1 MTRRDYLQV
10 HPSDDMIVALHDL
23 SAGTDIELGAD
34 PIRLT
39 APVAAKHKFATK
51 EFRAGEMLRMY
62 GIVVG
67 RAVHDIQRGEPVTT
81 RNLVHATEPADQQQR
96 RDVWQP
102 PDVSRWS
109 DTRFQGYYRPDGRVG
124 TRNFWIV
131 VPLVFC
137 ENRNLQVLQDALVE
151 ELGYGRDRRY
161 QTQTRRL
168 IELYQTGQDASEILE
183 TSLELEARQS
193 PGQRVF
199 DNVDG
204 IKFLRHQ
211 SGCGESYHDSIALCG
226 LLAGY
231 INHPNVAGATV
242 LSLGCQKAQ
251 IEALEAEIHKRNSDF
266 QKPLYIFE
274 QQQLGTESTLVS
286 EAIKHTFA
294 GLIAA
299 NQSRRETAP
308 LSQICL
314 GVECG
319 GSDGFSGISAN
330 PAIGH
335 CSDLVVTLGG
345 SVILSEF
352 PELAGCEPELAGRCV
367 SDQVADRFLQ
377 LMKAYEEHVIAQGDG
392 FDKNPS
398 PGNIRDGLITDAMK
412 SAGAARK
419 GGSSPVVDAL
429 DYPEPVRHQGLNL
442 LCTPGGDVE
451 STTAMAGSGANVMF
465 FSTGLGTP
473 TGNAV
478 CPVLKISSNST
489 TAQRM
494 PDIIDVDA
502 GGVVEGTST
511 VELVGEQL
519 LDAVIATANGSQS
532 KAEQL
537 GQDDFIPW
545 KRNLTF

>member
-1 MTRRDYLQV
+1 
-10 HPSDDMIVALHDL
+10 
-23 SAGTDIELGAD
+23 
-34 PIRLT
+34 
-39 APVAAKHKFATK
+39 
-51 EFRAGEMLRMY
+51 MY
-62 GIVVG
+62 GMVVG
-67 RAVHDIQRGEPVTT
+67 RATRDIAQGAPITT
-81 RNLVHATEPADQQQR
+81 GNLVHATEGSATYTPGSD
-96 RDVWQP
+96 WKKP
-102 PDVSRWS
+102 NVSRWS
-109 DTRFQGYYRPDGRVG
+109 ERTFDGFFREDGQVG
-124 TRNFWIV
+124 TRNCWLV

-137 ENRNLQVLQDALVE
+137 ENRNLQVLQDSLVE
-151 ELGYGRDRRY
+151 QLGYGRDRGYRAHTN
-161 QTQTRRL
+161 QL
-168 IELYQTGQDASEILE
+168 IRMVQSGATTSQILE
-183 TSLELEARQS
+183 TTFRMDGTT
-193 PGQRVF
+193 PDTQRVF
-199 DNVDG
+199 ANVDG
-204 IKFLRHQ
+204 IRFLRHEG
-211 SGCGESYHDSIALCG
+211 GCGGSYGDSLALCG

-251 IEALEAEIHKRNSDF
+251 IDDLQRQIDKRNPDF
-266 QKPLYIFE
+266 KKPFYIFE
-274 QQQLGTESTLVS
+274 QQRLGTEQSMLS
-286 EAIKHTFA
+286 EAIKHTIA
-294 GLIAA
+294 GLVKA
-299 NQSRRETAP
+299 NRVQREPAP
-308 LSQICL
+308 LSKLCL

-319 GSDGFSGISAN
+319 GSDGLSGLSAN

-335 CSDLVVTLGG
+335 CSDLLVALGG

-352 PELAGCEPELAGRCV
+352 PELTGCESDLARRCV
-367 SDQVADRFLQ
+367 NQKVADRFLH
-377 LMKAYEEHVIAQGDG
+377 LMKSYEDHVIAQGDG

-419 GGSSPVVDAL
+419 GGTSPVVDAI
-429 DYPEPVRHQGLNL
+429 DYPEPIKKAGLNL

-478 CPVLKISSNST
+478 TPVIKISSNT
-489 TAQRM
+489 DVARRM

-502 GGVVEGTST
+502 GAIVRGEVSVEQ
-511 VELVGEQL
+511 VAEQL
-519 LDAVIATANGSQS
+519 LETMIRTASGRQT

>member
-1 MTRRDYLQV
+1 MKPRDYLQV
-10 HPSDDMIVALHDL
+10 HPSDDMMVALTNL
-23 SAGTDIELGAD
+23 ATGQDIIQGSNQFQ
-34 PIRLT
+34 LT
-39 APVAAKHKFATK
+39 EPVTAKHKFATK
-51 EFRAGEMLRMY
+51 SFQAGDLLRMY

-67 RAVHDIQRGEPVTT
+67 RAVHDIQQGEPVTT
-81 RNLVHATEPADQQQR
+81 QNLVHATESSNAAQHR
-96 RDVWQP
+96 EVWQP
-102 PDVSRWS
+102 PDISRWT
-109 DTRFQGYYRPDGRVG
+109 DTTFQGFFRQDGRVG
-124 TRNFWIV
+124 TRNYWIV

-137 ENRNLQVLQDALVE
+137 ENRNLQVIQDALIE

-161 QTQTRRL
+161 QSQTRRL
-168 IELYQTGQDASEILE
+168 IELYQNGLPTSEILE
-183 TSLELEARQS
+183 TTLEFETQTA
-193 PGQRVF
+193 PGQRIF
-199 DNVDG
+199 NNLDG
-204 IKFLRHQ
+204 IKFLRHE
-211 SGCGESYHDSIALCG
+211 SGCGESYQDSLSLCG

-251 IEALEAEIHKRNSDF
+251 IEALETQIQRRNTDF

-274 QQQLGTESTLVS
+274 QQQLGTESTMLS
-286 EAIKHTFA
+286 EAIKHTFT
-294 GLIAA
+294 GLISA
-299 NQSRRETAP
+299 NQSQRESAP
-308 LSQICL
+308 LNQICL

-335 CSDLVVTLGG
+335 CSDLIIALGG

-352 PELAGCEPELAGRCV
+352 PELAGCEPELASRCV
-367 SDQVADRFLQ
+367 SDQVANRFLQ
-377 LMKAYEEHVIAQGDG
+377 LMQNYEQHVIAQGDG

-419 GGSSPVVDAL
+419 GGTSPVVDAL
-429 DYPEPVRHQGLNL
+429 DYPEPVQHTGLNL

-478 CPVLKISSNST
+478 CPVLKISSNSAT
-489 TAQRM
+489 SQRM

-502 GGVVEGTST
+502 GGIVNGTASVEQ
-511 VELVGEQL
+511 VGEQL
-519 LDAVIATANGSQS
+519 LEAVIETASGSLS

>member
-1 MTRRDYLQV
+1 MTRRDYLKV
-10 HPSDDMIVALHDL
+10 HPSDDMIVALRDL
-23 SAGTDIELGAD
+23 PAGTHVELGTD
-34 PIRLT
+34 EVTL
-39 APVAAKHKFATK
+39 VASVEAKHKFATK
-51 EFRAGEMLRMY
+51 DFRAGDTLRMY

-67 RAVHDIQRGEPVTT
+67 RAVHDIQQGEPVTT
-81 RNLVHATEPADQQQR
+81 RNLVHATESINQQTR
-96 RDVWQP
+96 TGTWQP
-102 PDVSRWS
+102 PDISKWS
-109 DTRFQGYYRPDGRVG
+109 TTQFQGYYRPDGRVG

-131 VPLVFC
+131 LPLVFC
-137 ENRNLQVLQDALVE
+137 ENRNLQVIQDALVE

-161 QTQTRRL
+161 QSQTRQL
-168 IELYQTGQDASEILE
+168 IDLYHQGQSADEILTRKWQIE
-183 TSLELEARQS
+183 T
-193 PGQRVF
+193 PKNPDQRVF
-199 DNVDG
+199 ENVDG
-204 IKFLRHQ
+204 IRFLRHA
-211 SGCGESYHDSIALCG
+211 SGCGESYQDSQTLCG
-226 LLAGY
+226 LMAGY

-251 IEALEAEIHKRNSDF
+251 IAALEAEIHKRNPDF

-274 QQQLGTESTLVS
+274 QQQLGTESSLVS
-286 EAIKHTFA
+286 KAIQHTFA
-294 GLIAA
+294 GLMST
-299 NQSRRETAP
+299 NQLQREPAP
-308 LSQICL
+308 LSEICL

-330 PAIGH
+330 PSIGH
-335 CSDLVVTLGG
+335 CSDLVAALGG

-352 PELAGCEPELAGRCV
+352 PELAGCEPDLVSRCV
-367 SDQVADRFLQ
+367 SDQVAERFLQ
-377 LMKAYEEHVIAQGDG
+377 LMQDYERHVIAQGDG

-419 GGSSPVVDAL
+419 GGSSPVVEAL
-429 DYPEPVRHQGLNL
+429 DYPEPVREKGLNL

-494 PDIIDVDA
+494 SDIIDGDA
-502 GGVVEGTST
+502 GGVVDGSAT
-511 VELVGEQL
+511 VEEIGEQL
-519 LDAVIATANGSQS
+519 LESIIETANGSLS
-532 KAEQL
+532 KAEKL